1 MAEEILNLDYNYTT
15 KREYIILAQLTDAT
29 LFDIDPAT
37 QEVLPSVAT
46 GYSWVDETT
55 LDVTLRDDVKFHD
68 GSALTAEDVA
78 YTYNWI
84 RSAES
89 ESNASG
95 VVQRWLD
102 NAEVTGR
109 LFGALPPQLGLSA
122 GAA

>member
-1 MAEEILNLDYNYTT
+1 MQAFRWRNLCAAGAIALATAAGPALAGPDDDTLRIAMAEEILNLDYNYTT

-68 GSALTAEDVA
+68 GS
-78 YTYNWI
+78 
-84 RSAES
+84 
-89 ESNASG
+89 
-95 VVQRWLD
+95 
-102 NAEVTGR
+102 
-109 LFGALPPQLGLSA
+109 P
-122 GAA
+122 